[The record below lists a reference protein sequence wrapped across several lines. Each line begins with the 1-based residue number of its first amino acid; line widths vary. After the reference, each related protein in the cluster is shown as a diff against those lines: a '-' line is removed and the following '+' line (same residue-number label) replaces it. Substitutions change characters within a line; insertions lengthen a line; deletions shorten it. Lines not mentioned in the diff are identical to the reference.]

1 MGFVIPVPTLRRKV
15 PTDPRKVT
23 APTIGLTS
31 PGGMGLTGIIGEV
44 TLRLIPIQSA
54 SMLVQHRAAPHLAAA
69 LLLS

>member
-1 MGFVIPVPTLRRKV
+1 MPKWKVELTGPKPVSEN
-15 PTDPRKVT
+15 
-23 APTIGLTS
+23 S

-54 SMLVQHRAAPHLAAA
+54 SMLVQHRAAPDLAAA